1 MRRPGSPTTSR
12 CSWNSAAIRRPCCGS
27 TPSRPCPG
35 LGLIAGTKT
44 IETKRDAV
52 AGFVAATLK
61 AMNEIKANPAVGLDA
76 AITEVPELAS
86 QKDLQKAILDATI
99 DSWTGATQ
107 TAHGLGAIDTD
118 GWAKSI
124 EYLQS
129 LGLVKSPVTVDGLVQ
144 SDLLPAGG

>member
-1 MRRPGSPTTSR
+1 
-12 CSWNSAAIRRPCCGS
+12 
-27 TPSRPCPG
+27 
-35 LGLIAGTKT
+35 LIAGTKT
-44 IETKRDAV
+44 LETKRDAV

-61 AMNEIKANPAVGLDA
+61 AMNEIKANPDAGLDA

-99 DSWTGATQ
+99 DSWTGETQ
-107 TAHGLGAIDTD
+107 TAHGLGAIDSN
-118 GWAKSI
+118 GWAKSV